1 MQHDKENLPSTPVVK
16 EVMKRPSLQSPWS
29 AASPNVRGAP
39 KKIGRPLQELGDQN
53 LDATN
58 AYDETLDMSSVKRGL
73 NESVLDTPS
82 SPTSP
87 ASGVCYGDRIS
98 GRSTGSALKYS
109 ETREEEF
116 RQNHLQDFRLDGDAN
131 LEESAFGETFTCM
144 ERKERYES
152 CDSLKAVSLT
162 ENHPTSVFCDPSLE
176 ETAVESTFCECETT
190 HGRITYCSTEDPN
203 GTSKSNQSLNSTLTG
218 NEINVQNGVNVVCD
232 ANLEE
237 TSWEP
242 TFCESEFSQIV
253 MKNNINP
260 SDKISFTEQHNNTH
274 VRIICDSN
282 LAETSI
288 EPNFYRCDVTQD
300 TMADNIAK
308 ELTSTT
314 FTIAVDKD
322 DIPIRVSTDANL
334 EESAI
339 DPTFCGITQS
349 VVVAGD
355 ETLTNDCNEV
365 VTPAHHT
372 HDANPEGICSNAAK
386 AHASELKLLEENSHS
401 IRVFVDA
408 KASPVR
414 SSCEELGEDFDYKAN
429 ELGELRANL
438 NRSQEIKV
446 TASVNVS
453 VVEET
458 EDSRKDITSIS
469 ERSREFSPVSTAL
482 SNITQFGNE
491 PVSQYAANETEDHSP
506 SLSSFPT
513 STAADSFTNVAE
525 DTYFVLQRLERQ
537 PSMSRADTLD
547 EQMKGDPV
555 PMEKMQSDGTESE
568 EKCLPPIRC
577 SNPRLFA
584 QLSPIADLSRSNVG
598 SRASTIRC
606 SMDLVSDCSPP
617 ISQNRKYNMN
627 DSEISFLMNENKIYD
642 MALRNAVE
650 SPEEVTSLR
659 DRVAQLEKDKGE
671 LNEKLRTI
679 TGELDGFKAAVN
691 SKSSELM
698 EAAKKLNEVTKAK
711 EHAERTVADYEF
723 IVEDLKR
730 RNNEQKEDLHSKI
743 ISLEGEMESYR
754 AQIRSQVEMT
764 FTASGLSTELTLVRE
779 QLMMTK
785 DAHNSAEERCK
796 ELAKELELSA
806 NENLN
811 LLNQVA
817 EISAK
822 SEVLQNEV
830 KELERMVKERE
841 TALKNEEESRS
852 KQYHELETRCKE
864 AESSMNK
871 SIGEVESLKK
881 QLEAALNDLT
891 VLREIQTGSEME
903 LIELKDQLKNATEE
917 SETSR
922 AKEAD
927 LREKFEDVQCALKE
941 KSQLLEQAHKNSVEM
956 SSKIAELKEELDAEK
971 LARDVTGRE
980 LEQLREENNLIAAVA
995 KEAKSAL
1002 SDAQSQVEEANKRC
1016 EEQAQRHEE
1025 EVALRVSEL
1034 QSVLD
1039 AHSSEKAAF
1048 ARELGEYQKK
1058 LDEMTKKL
1066 EQMAETITALEKEAA
1081 ELREQK
1087 KNLSSELE
1095 LGIQVYEEKVAEL
1108 DQIAKLI
1115 TDKEEEIAQLSEAKK
1130 DLLEEIQ
1137 LVKHSLEEKVDEIE
1151 KLKAASAAF
1160 TESAALLES
1169 ERDSLKSDLAATQEK
1184 LCESEKELKRLES
1197 MGSEIAVIT
1206 SERDGLQDRLNAAE
1220 ELITKF
1226 REEEA
1231 QIRAALEQSQ
1241 AQIAALTAQKTLLEE
1256 DFQAKESEYKEK
1268 LAASDMTIT
1277 ELNAVVE
1284 KLGLERNQL
1293 SERLSATQQELT
1305 AKETAAKSLVT
1316 LERVNIS
1323 LKSEMNALETE
1334 LEAAKQQHQAEIGVA
1349 QETIDDLRKQ
1359 LRESMEKMEKAE
1371 SSQSKKVVESS
1382 NEEVAEL
1389 KRALLLKEAYA
1400 ENLAKKCDKLAET
1413 ETELTQ
1419 QISDLCE
1426 ERNQL
1431 KAQMNEG
1438 VRMLAP
1444 DHTIDHNESPSK
1456 DAQQKIEALE
1466 REVDILKMEKQQ
1478 LEKIANYSSC
1488 NEVGELKRY
1497 LAIKDDYIEYL
1508 GKQCDE
1514 FDDIEAKY
1522 REEIAD
1528 LCKERDRLKAQI
1540 DPSSV
1545 PVVPVLT
1552 EALTNGI
1559 KMLTPDHPKT
1569 RKEVLS
1575 EESEQKIH
1583 ELQALVKKL
1592 EEEKKQLIKQ
1602 KSQDDKVI
1610 QQSAEQRELCEQQ
1623 KMKDAEQ
1630 KIEALEREVDI
1641 LKVEKQQL
1649 EKIANYSSCNEVG
1662 ELKRYLAIKDDYI
1675 EYLGKQC
1682 DEFDDIEAK
1691 YKEEIADLCK
1701 ERDRLKAQI
1710 DPSSVPVVPV
1720 LTEGLTN
1727 GIKMLTPDHPR
1738 THKQDSSEEAERKV
1752 LELEALVEKLEE
1764 EKKQFSRISNQVN
1777 ETAELKSRVA
1787 ELMKEN
1793 AALRSQCTS
1802 EASKPCLLD
1811 AHGKRLCEEE
1821 EMNER
1826 SDKDDA
1832 FTSAPSSPTL
1842 QSRSY
1847 DSFAGPAH
1855 EESTIETAAVT
1866 PNRTLHTTLYK
1877 RIDKTTNLL
1886 ETSDATKREN
1896 SRCAQQ

>member
-1 MQHDKENLPSTPVVK
+1 
-16 EVMKRPSLQSPWS
+16 
-29 AASPNVRGAP
+29 
-39 KKIGRPLQELGDQN
+39 
-53 LDATN
+53 
-58 AYDETLDMSSVKRGL
+58 
-73 NESVLDTPS
+73 
-82 SPTSP
+82 
-87 ASGVCYGDRIS
+87 
-98 GRSTGSALKYS
+98 
-109 ETREEEF
+109 
-116 RQNHLQDFRLDGDAN
+116 
-131 LEESAFGETFTCM
+131 
-144 ERKERYES
+144 
-152 CDSLKAVSLT
+152 
-162 ENHPTSVFCDPSLE
+162 
-176 ETAVESTFCECETT
+176 
-190 HGRITYCSTEDPN
+190 
-203 GTSKSNQSLNSTLTG
+203 
-218 NEINVQNGVNVVCD
+218 
-232 ANLEE
+232 
-237 TSWEP
+237 
-242 TFCESEFSQIV
+242 
-253 MKNNINP
+253 
-260 SDKISFTEQHNNTH
+260 
-274 VRIICDSN
+274 
-282 LAETSI
+282 
-288 EPNFYRCDVTQD
+288 
-300 TMADNIAK
+300 
-308 ELTSTT
+308 
-314 FTIAVDKD
+314 
-322 DIPIRVSTDANL
+322 
-334 EESAI
+334 
-339 DPTFCGITQS
+339 
-349 VVVAGD
+349 
-355 ETLTNDCNEV
+355 
-365 VTPAHHT
+365 
-372 HDANPEGICSNAAK
+372 
-386 AHASELKLLEENSHS
+386 
-401 IRVFVDA
+401 
-408 KASPVR
+408 
-414 SSCEELGEDFDYKAN
+414 
-429 ELGELRANL
+429 
-438 NRSQEIKV
+438 
-446 TASVNVS
+446 
-453 VVEET
+453 
-458 EDSRKDITSIS
+458 
-469 ERSREFSPVSTAL
+469 
-482 SNITQFGNE
+482 
-491 PVSQYAANETEDHSP
+491 
-506 SLSSFPT
+506 
-513 STAADSFTNVAE
+513 
-525 DTYFVLQRLERQ
+525 
-537 PSMSRADTLD
+537 
-547 EQMKGDPV
+547 
-555 PMEKMQSDGTESE
+555 
-568 EKCLPPIRC
+568 
-577 SNPRLFA
+577 
-584 QLSPIADLSRSNVG
+584 
-598 SRASTIRC
+598 
-606 SMDLVSDCSPP
+606 
-617 ISQNRKYNMN
+617 
-627 DSEISFLMNENKIYD
+627 

-691 SKSSELM
+691 SKGSELM

-754 AQIRSQVEMT
+754 AQIRSQ
-764 FTASGLSTELTLVRE
+764 
-779 QLMMTK
+779 
-785 DAHNSAEERCK
+785 
-796 ELAKELELSA
+796 ELELSA

-822 SEVLQNEV
+822 SEVLQTEV

-971 LARDVTGRE
+971 LARDVSGRE

-1349 QETIDDLRKQ
+1349 QE
-1359 LRESMEKMEKAE
+1359 
-1371 SSQSKKVVESS
+1371 VVESS

-1466 REVDILKMEKQQ
+1466 REIDILKMEKQQ

-1610 QQSAEQRELCEQQ
+1610 QQSAEQRELCEQK

-1787 ELMKEN
+1787 ELLKEN

-1802 EASKPCLLD
+1802 EASKPCLPD